1 MKLLFVNS
9 SIDPFS
15 GGGTAERTVQL
26 AIHLSR
32 KGIETSI
39 LTSDQGVDEKLYNR
53 ISGIKLHTLPLIA
66 ERYLIP
72 KVWVP
77 HIIKIIKEIDIVHL
91 MNHWTA
97 FNAVVYILCKWFR
110 KPYVICPAGAL
121 PIFGRSRKLKSIY
134 NIVIG
139 NSIIQNAAA
148 HVGITENETR
158 QFLTY
163 GVEPKKVTI
172 IPNGINPE
180 DFIDSNKDEFRKKFG
195 IGNHPFILFVGRLNL
210 IKGPDLLLEA
220 FAGILPRFPDY
231 HLVFAGPDEGM
242 LESLHNFVESRKIQH
257 SVHFI
262 GYITGKEK
270 SWAYHAAELLAVTSR
285 QEAMSIV
292 ALEAG
297 CTGTPVLLT
306 DVCGFDQVE
315 AIGGGLVVRPTVTDI
330 KDGLDHLLHD
340 PLRME
345 RMGSALEKFV
355 LDNFTWNSVVDRYV
369 SLFQIILNGKP
380 GL

>member
-1 MKLLFVNS
+1 MKVLCVNS

-15 GGGTAERTVQL
+15 GGGTAERTVQI
-26 AIHLSR
+26 AIHLAR

-39 LTSDQGVDEKLYNR
+39 LTSDRGVDEKLYNR

-66 ERYLIP
+66 ERYPIP
-72 KVWVP
+72 KIWVP
-77 HIIKIIKEIDIVHL
+77 HVVKIIKEIDIVHL

-97 FNAVVYILCKWFR
+97 FNAVVYVLCRCFG

-121 PIFGRSRKLKSIY
+121 PIFGRSRQLKRIY

-139 NSIIQNAAA
+139 NTIIQNATA

-158 QFLTY
+158 QFIIY
-163 GVEPKKVTI
+163 GVDPKRVTI
-172 IPNGINPE
+172 IPNGIDPK
-180 DFIDSNKDEFRKKFG
+180 DFIDRNEDGFRKKFG
-195 IGNHPFILFVGRLNL
+195 IGNHPFILFVGRLNP

-220 FAGILPRFPDY
+220 FAGILSQLPDY

-242 LESLHNFVESRKIQH
+242 LQSLHAFVESRKIQH

-297 CTGTPVLLT
+297 CTATPVLLT

-315 AIGGGLVVRPTVTDI
+315 TIGGGVIVRPTVTDI
-330 KDGLDHLLHD
+330 KDALCNLLQD
-340 PLRME
+340 PPGME
-345 RMGSALEKFV
+345 KMGSALEKFV
-355 LDNFTWNSVVDRYV
+355 LENFTWDAVVDRYV
-369 SLFQIILNGKP
+369 SLFHIILNGKP
-380 GL
+380 GI